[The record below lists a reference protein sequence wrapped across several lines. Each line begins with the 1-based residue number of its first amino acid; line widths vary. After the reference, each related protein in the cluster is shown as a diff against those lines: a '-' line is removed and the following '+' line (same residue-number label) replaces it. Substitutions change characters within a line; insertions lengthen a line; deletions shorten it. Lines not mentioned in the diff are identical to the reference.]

1 MREMFSVLKGPA
13 GPKIRGLWE
22 RLSTKPGGKAL
33 FSYAVGRAAPYTGT
47 IGARVE
53 ELRPGYAKVQMRDR
67 KAVRNHLNSI
77 HAVALMN
84 LAEVSTG
91 LATISGL
98 PEDARGILA
107 GLSIDYKKK
116 GRGLLTAECEVDVPE
131 TNERKE
137 LEVLGVIRDEGGE
150 VVAEARA
157 RWLIGPISEKSS

>member
-1 MREMFSVLKGPA
+1 MKEMFSVLKGPA
-13 GPKIRGLWE
+13 GPRIRGLWE
-22 RLSTKPGGKAL
+22 SLSSKPGGKAL

-91 LATISGL
+91 LATISAL

-131 TNERKE
+131 GNERQE

-150 VVAEARA
+150 VVAQATA
-157 RWLIGPISEKSS
+157 RWLIGPIKPKT